1 MFPEVGHHLKCYLIF
16 SEDNFFGS
24 YGTCL
29 DTKRKRLDREDTQY
43 VQVYS
48 TVFQNSEV
56 WSFFDFQSVDFRS
69 AFGQITS
76 KIRLTKFN
84 K

>member
-29 DTKRKRLDREDTQY
+29 DTKRKKLDREDTQY
-43 VQVYS
+43 KF
-48 TVFQNSEV
+48 TVH
-56 WSFFDFQSVDFRS
+56 SFRTLKFGLSLISSLLISAQHLGRSPAKFD
-69 AFGQITS
+69 
-76 KIRLTKFN
+76 
-84 K
+84 